1 MDARAAITIRASA
14 DDLYRRWRDFES
26 LPSFMYHLE
35 SVVVGDGGR
44 SHWVAKAPADTRV
57 EWDAEMTEDVPG
69 QRIAWRSVE
78 GSSVENAGT
87 VELRPAPGDR
97 GTEVL
102 VPLTYSPPGGALGAL
117 VAKIFG
123 EEPAQQISDD
133 LRRFKQLVETGEVAR
148 SDGAP
153 WGPASGGKALR
164 QQAGQPPTEVD
175 LREAAA
181 EEQGVRG

>member
-1 MDARAAITIRASA
+1 MDARSAITIRASA
-14 DDLYRRWRDFES
+14 EDLYRRWRDFES
-26 LPSFMYHLE
+26 LPSFMFHLD
-35 SVVVGDGGR
+35 SVTVGSGDR
-44 SHWVAKAPADTRV
+44 SHWVAKAPAGSTV
-57 EWDAEMTEDVPG
+57 EWDAVIIEDVAG
-69 QRIAWRSVE
+69 KLIAWRSVE

-87 VELRPAPGDR
+87 LELRPAPGDR

-102 VPLTYSPPGGALGAL
+102 VSLTYSPPGGALGAL

-153 WGPASGGKALR
+153 WGPATGNALAQR
-164 QQAGQPPTEVD
+164 PAQPATEVD
-175 LREAAA
+175 LRDAAD
-181 EEQGVRG
+181 EEQGVRV